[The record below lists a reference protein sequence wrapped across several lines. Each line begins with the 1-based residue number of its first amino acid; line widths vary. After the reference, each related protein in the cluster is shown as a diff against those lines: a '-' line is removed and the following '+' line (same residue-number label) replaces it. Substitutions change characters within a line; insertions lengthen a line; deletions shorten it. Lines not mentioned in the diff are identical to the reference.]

1 MKLIKQSFEFINQTD
16 FSLVGIKKHIERCAR
31 VSYKSEDKITDTSYE
46 KFVNMLESRGHDRP
60 LEFGTVYLKVTNKE
74 EFSLKY
80 KKNPYS
86 KVALKYPEGDIPNI
100 YCIPTHFITTNYRV
114 IKENHWENDLQYLCE
129 PTEYHYKRYT
139 IHMILD
145 RGVMDEFRTHVGLSH
160 LAESTRYCV
169 SGDTLLKYKNPNN
182 HYTIKELWEDKQ
194 NKNKLSQ
201 VLIEVLNIDTGILEY
216 SKIKNIF
223 NNGTRKVYKITTELG
238 YSLKCTS
245 DHQIYTPNDWKSLSE
260 LKIGDK
266 IYVNGIEG
274 PIYQNKD
281 WLEYH
286 YLKLNKTVTEICKK
300 FNFKPDVIRKWL
312 HKYNI
317 VKPKLEKQLY
327 QDYDW
332 LYNQNITLNKT
343 FVDIGKEFGINVST
357 LKKWAKKLG
366 IPNKGTGYFNVGRTP
381 WNKGKTEFDDE
392 RVAKQANALRTYHHD
407 GDSTEKILKE
417 DTSRYQKYIKS
428 SCEICGATKDLEV
441 YHKDKNHSN
450 NNPNN
455 LMTVCSSCHQKVHNQ
470 SLTSLYGDKIIA
482 ITELEE
488 EEVFD
493 LEIENYHNYVANG
506 IIVHN
511 CNYSKDKFGNELTF
525 IQPCWL
531 NDEKLKLY
539 GPYHTVI
546 RDKSPESIFIANLN
560 NVERDYLDLI
570 KLGWT
575 PQQARSVLPLG
586 IKSELISC
594 GFEDAW
600 ENFFKRR
607 DAPDAH
613 PMAQEIANPM
623 HKEFFKLTR
632 VL

>member
-60 LEFGTVYLKVTNKE
+60 LEFGTVHLKMSNPQFDALQMLLIKNKVYNDCWI
-74 EFSLKY
+74 KY
-80 KKNPYS
+80 NVIDTEK
-86 KVALKYPEGDIPNI
+86 EGIC
-100 YCIPTHFITTNYRV
+100 YITTNYRYYMELCRYDRGV
-114 IKENHWENDLQYLCE
+114 SEYLDFSDS
-129 PTEYHYKRYT
+129 PFYPRRYT
-139 IHMILD
+139 AHMILD

-169 SGDTLLKYKNPNN
+169 SGDTLLKYKNPLN
-182 HYTIKELWEDKQ
+182 HYTIRELWEDKQ

-223 NNGTRKVYKITTELG
+223 NNSTRKVYKITTELG

-286 YLKLNKTVTEICKK
+286 YLKLNKTVTEICKE
-300 FNFKPDVIRKWL
+300 FNFKSDVIRKWL
-312 HKYNI
+312 YKYNI
-317 VKPKLEKQLY
+317 VKPKLE
-327 QDYDW
+327 
-332 LYNQNITLNKT
+332 
-343 FVDIGKEFGINVST
+343 
-357 LKKWAKKLG
+357 KWAKKLG
-366 IPNKGTGYFNVGRTP
+366 IPNKGTGYFNVGRIP

-441 YHKDKNHSN
+441 HHKDKNHSN

-525 IQPCWL
+525 IQPCWDIRGSNYIDFL
-531 NDEKLKLY
+531 QHAEWGYFRMLK
-539 GPYHTVI
+539 
-546 RDKSPESIFIANLN
+546 N
-560 NVERDYLDLI
+560 
-570 KLGWT
+570 GWT

-594 GFEDAW
+594 GFKDSW
-600 ENFFKRR
+600 ENFFYRR

-613 PMAQEIANPM
+613 PMAQEIAKPM
-623 HKEFFKLTR
+623 HQKFIELTEMK
-632 VL
+632 

>member
-1 MKLIKQSFEFINQTD
+1 M
-16 FSLVGIKKHIERCAR
+16 
-31 VSYKSEDKITDTSYE
+31 
-46 KFVNMLESRGHDRP
+46 
-60 LEFGTVYLKVTNKE
+60 
-74 EFSLKY
+74 
-80 KKNPYS
+80 
-86 KVALKYPEGDIPNI
+86 
-100 YCIPTHFITTNYRV
+100 
-114 IKENHWENDLQYLCE
+114 
-129 PTEYHYKRYT
+129 
-139 IHMILD
+139 
-145 RGVMDEFRTHVGLSH
+145 EFRTHVGLSH

-169 SGDTLLKYKNPNN
+169 SGDTLLKYKNPRNY
-182 HYTIKELWEDKQ
+182 YTIRELWEDKQ

-201 VLIEVLNIDTGILEY
+201 ILIEVLNIDTGILEY

-266 IYVNGIEG
+266 IYVNEIEG
-274 PIYQNKD
+274 LIYQNKD

-286 YLKLNKTVTEICKK
+286 YLKLNKTVTEICKE
-300 FNFKPDVIRKWL
+300 FNFKSDVIRKWL

-327 QDYDW
+327 QDYD
-332 LYNQNITLNKT
+332 
-343 FVDIGKEFGINVST
+343 
-357 LKKWAKKLG
+357 WAKKLG

-392 RVAKQANALRTYHHD
+392 RVANALKTYH
-407 GDSTEKILKE
+407 
-417 DTSRYQKYIKS
+417 
-428 SCEICGATKDLEV
+428 
-441 YHKDKNHSN
+441 HKDKNHSN

-482 ITELEE
+482 ITELEKE

-511 CNYSKDKFGNELTF
+511 CNYSKDKFGNEITF
-525 IQPCWL
+525 IKPCWC
-531 NDEKLKLY
+531 NIPEGDY
-539 GPYHTVI
+539 GTPDYIPDRLAT
-546 RDKSPESIFIANLN
+546 ESG
-560 NVERDYLDLI
+560 LI
-570 KLGWT
+570 DALQYAEYYYFFLLSEGWT
-575 PQQARSVLPLG
+575 PQQARSVLPLS

-600 ENFFKRR
+600 KNFFKRR

-613 PMAQEIANPM
+613 PMAQEIAKPM
-623 HKEFFKLTR
+623 HEEFFKLTNGKNNEAISSY
-632 VL
+632 